1 MNTLPDFESLL
12 NASPNAYMV
21 MAADLT
27 IVWAN
32 EAYVAATGT
41 PRDHFIGRNVF
52 DAFPNTSNE
61 SFNAGVL
68 QLRAS
73 FDRVLQT
80 GRPDT
85 IAVISYRVP
94 MDAVETTDWSA
105 THTPLLDADG
115 KVTFILQCTVD
126 VSEIQRLKIAARRS
140 DEADEAADEAR
151 RERVSAGVLGR
162 AHAVQSANQVLQM
175 ERSRLRSLFDQ
186 TPGFMAFLSGPTH
199 VFELAN
205 RAYFDLVGRD
215 DITGR
220 SIREAL
226 PEVAVQGYVELLD
239 RVYRTGEAYVG
250 RGMRAMLERTP
261 DAGLD
266 ELYIDFVLQPVF
278 DQQGG
283 VIGIFVQG
291 SDVTAERSAQEELAN
306 YREHLEELV
315 AQRTEEL
322 RESQAA
328 LLQAQKMEAVGK
340 LTGGVAHDF
349 NNVLQIIS
357 GNLHLLQA
365 SMPGEP
371 VTQRRL
377 ASATAAVERGA
388 KLSSQLLSFARR
400 QPLDPRV
407 VNPGRLVRNMD
418 ELLRHAL
425 GEHIGI
431 ETIIAGGLWNTF
443 VDPHHLENVILN
455 LAINARD
462 AMGGEGKLTIE
473 AGNAMLDD
481 RYALLHPEVNPGQ
494 YVMLAVTDTGV
505 GMSEHVQARAFEPF
519 FTTKPEGQ
527 GTGLGLSMAYGF
539 VKQSGGHIK
548 IYTEPQL
555 GTSIK
560 IYLPRSYQTEI
571 APQQPAAADAPMAT
585 GRETVLV
592 VEDDEDVRATAVDM
606 LTQLG
611 YQVLKAS
618 DAQSALVVLQSGVHI
633 DLMFTDVV
641 MPGPLRSPEL
651 ARQAVTLIPDLEV
664 LFTSGYTENAIVH
677 GGRLDPGVTLLS
689 KPYRFDDLARK
700 VRHQLRNRA
709 QRKLAQANAETSAA
723 APPVPPAP
731 VSVSRTSGLR
741 VLLVEDNIDTRVST
755 AELLGML
762 GHNVVAVNDAEE
774 ALEVLDKQPF
784 DLLFSDMSLPN
795 MSGADLA
802 LETVSRFPGMRVI
815 FASGYGETESRIGG
829 KMDAITLVKPY
840 SLDELMRAMALNS
853 AT

>member
-1 MNTLPDFESLL
+1 MQN
-12 NASPNAYMV
+12 
-21 MAADLT
+21 
-27 IVWAN
+27 
-32 EAYVAATGT
+32 
-41 PRDHFIGRNVF
+41 
-52 DAFPNTSNE
+52 
-61 SFNAGVL
+61 
-68 QLRAS
+68 
-73 FDRVLQT
+73 
-80 GRPDT
+80 
-85 IAVISYRVP
+85 
-94 MDAVETTDWSA
+94 
-105 THTPLLDADG
+105 
-115 KVTFILQCTVD
+115 
-126 VSEIQRLKIAARRS
+126 
-140 DEADEAADEAR
+140 
-151 RERVSAGVLGR
+151 
-162 AHAVQSANQVLQM
+162 ANQLLQM
-175 ERSRLRSLFDQ
+175 ERSRLRGLFDQ

-199 VFELAN
+199 VFEIAN
-205 RAYFDLVGRD
+205 RAYFNIVGRD
-215 DITGR
+215 DIIGR
-220 SIREAL
+220 TVRDAL
-226 PEVAVQGYVELLD
+226 PEIAAQGYVELLD

-250 RGMRAMLERTP
+250 RGMRALLERTP
-261 DAGLD
+261 DAALD
-266 ELYIDFVLQPVF
+266 ELYIDFVFQPVF
-278 DQQGG
+278 DQHGQ

-291 SDVTAERSAQEELAN
+291 SDVTAERHAHQELAN
-306 YREHLEELV
+306 HRYHLEELV

-365 SMPGEP
+365 ALPPEP

-494 YVMLAVTDTGV
+494 YVMLAVTDTGS
-505 GMSEHVQARAFEPF
+505 GMSAQVQARAFEPF

-560 IYLPRSYQTEI
+560 IYLPRSHQNE
-571 APQQPAAADAPMAT
+571 AALQAPAAPEAPVAS
-585 GRETVLV
+585 GRETILV
-592 VEDDEDVRATAVDM
+592 VEDDEHVRATAVDM

-651 ARQAVTLIPDLEV
+651 ARQALTLFPDLEV

-689 KPYRFDDLARK
+689 KPYRMNDLARK
-700 VRHQLRNRA
+700 VRHLFRNRA
-709 QRKLAQANAETSAA
+709 QRKLAQAGVA
-723 APPVPPAP
+723 PAP
-731 VSVSRTSGLR
+731 DTPTPPTIAVQAQQTAGMR
-741 VLLVEDNIDTRVST
+741 VLLVEDNVDTRVST

-762 GHNVVAVNDAEE
+762 GHTVVAVNDAEA
-774 ALEVLDKQPF
+774 ALEVLDKQAF
-784 DLLFSDMSLPN
+784 DLLFSDISLPN

-802 LETVSRFPGMRVI
+802 LEAVSRFPSMRVI
-815 FASGYGETESRIGG
+815 FASGYGETDSLIGG

-840 SLDELMRAMALNS
+840 SLEELMRAVALHG
-853 AT
+853 AG

>member
-21 MAADLT
+21 MSPDLT

-32 EAYVAATGT
+32 EAYVLATGT
-41 PRDHFIGRNVF
+41 AREAFVGRNVF
-52 DAFPNTSNE
+52 DAFPNDSNE
-61 SFNAGVL
+61 SVNAGVL

-80 GRPDT
+80 GKVDT

-94 MDAVETTDWSA
+94 ADAPDTTDWSA
-105 THTPLLDADG
+105 THTPLLGADG
-115 KVTFILQCTVD
+115 KVHYILQCTVD
-126 VSEIQRLKIAARRS
+126 VTEMQRLKLAARRGIAL
-140 DEADEAADEAR
+140 ADDSLAEEAR
-151 RERVSAGVLGR
+151 QAQVGAGLLGR
-162 AHAVQSANQVLQM
+162 AQAVQNANQVLEM

-186 TPGFMAFLSGPTH
+186 TPGFMAFLSGPNH
-199 VFELAN
+199 VFEIAN
-205 RAYFDLVGRD
+205 RAYFEIIGRQDIVGKP
-215 DITGR
+215 
-220 SIREAL
+220 IREAL
-226 PEVAVQGYVELLD
+226 PEIAVQGYIELLD

-250 RGMRAMLERTP
+250 RGMRALLARAP
-261 DAGLD
+261 DAAMA
-266 ELYIDFVLQPVF
+266 EHYIDFVFQPVF
-278 DQQGG
+278 DRHAG

-291 SDVTAERSAQEELAN
+291 SDVTAERKAQEELST
-306 YREHLEELV
+306 YRNQLEELV
-315 AQRTEEL
+315 AQRTDEL
-322 RESQAA
+322 RDSQAA

-365 SMPGEP
+365 ALPPES
-371 VTQRRL
+371 VTLRRL
-377 ASATAAVERGA
+377 SSATAAVERGA

-443 VDPHHLENVILN
+443 ADPHHLENVILN

-462 AMGGEGKLTIE
+462 AMGGEGRLTIE

-481 RYALLHPEVNPGQ
+481 RYAQLHPEVNAGQ
-494 YVMLAVTDTGV
+494 YVMLAVTDTGS
-505 GMSEHVQARAFEPF
+505 GMSEQVQARAFEPF

-560 IYLPRSYQTEI
+560 IYLPRSHQTE
-571 APQQPAAADAPMAT
+571 AALQPPAAGEAPVT
-585 GRETVLV
+585 GGRETILV
-592 VEDDEDVRATAVDM
+592 VEDDEHVRATVVDM
-606 LTQLG
+606 LLQLG

-618 DAQSALVVLQSGVHI
+618 DATSALVVLQSGVHI

-651 ARQAVTLIPDLEV
+651 ARQALTLIPDLEV

-689 KPYRFDDLARK
+689 KPYRMDDLARK
-700 VRHQLRNRA
+700 VRHLFRNRA
-709 QRKLAQANAETSAA
+709 QRRQVQAKANVEVA
-723 APPVPPAP
+723 APVAP
-731 VSVSRTSGLR
+731 VVTAPQAGVR
-741 VLLVEDNIDTRVST
+741 VLLVEDNVDTRVST

-762 GHNVVAVNDAEE
+762 GHAVVAVNDAEA
-774 ALEVLDKQPF
+774 ALEVLEQQAF
-784 DLLFSDMSLPN
+784 DLLFSDISLPN

-802 LETVSRFPGMRVI
+802 LEAVSRFPGMRVI
-815 FASGYGETESRIGG
+815 FASGYGETESLIGG

-840 SLDELMRAMALNS
+840 SLEELMRAV
-853 AT
+853 ATPGQG

>member
-12 NASPNAYMV
+12 NASPNAYML
-21 MAADLT
+21 MSADLT
-27 IVWAN
+27 MIWAN
-32 EAYVAATGT
+32 DAYVKTTSTAREA
-41 PRDHFIGRNVF
+41 FIGRNVF
-52 DAFPNTSNE
+52 DAFPNESNE
-61 SFNAGVL
+61 SINAGVL

-73 FDRVLQT
+73 FDRVLKT
-80 GRPDT
+80 GLPDT
-85 IAVISYRVP
+85 VAVVSYRVP
-94 MDAVETTDWSA
+94 ADAPHTTDWSA
-105 THTPLLDADG
+105 THTPLLGPDG
-115 KVTFILQCTVD
+115 RVAYVLQCTVE
-126 VSEIQRLKIAARRS
+126 VSELQRLKLAARRANDSEDPDVLRS
-140 DEADEAADEAR
+140 DELRADQVR
-151 RERVSAGVLGR
+151 AGLLDR
-162 AHAVQSANQVLQM
+162 AHAVQSANLVLEM
-175 ERSRLRSLFDQ
+175 ERTRLRNLFDQ

-205 RAYFDLVGRD
+205 RAYFETVGRH
-215 DITGR
+215 DIIGR
-220 SIREAL
+220 TVREAL
-226 PEVAVQGYVELLD
+226 PEIAVQGYIELLD

-250 RGMRAMLERTP
+250 RGMRALLERTP
-261 DAGLD
+261 DEALD
-266 ELYIDFVLQPVF
+266 ELYIDFVFQPVF
-278 DQQGG
+278 DLKSQ

-291 SDVTAERSAQEELAN
+291 SDVTAEHKAQSELAN
-306 YREHLEELV
+306 YRNHLEELV
-315 AQRTEEL
+315 AQRTDEL

-365 SMPGEP
+365 ALPQETM
-371 VTQRRL
+371 TTRRL
-377 ASATAAVERGA
+377 ASASAAVERGA

-425 GEHIGI
+425 GEHISI

-462 AMGGEGKLTIE
+462 AMGGEGRLTIE

-481 RYALLHPEVNPGQ
+481 RYAQLHPEVTAGQ
-494 YVMLAVTDTGV
+494 YVMLAVTDTGM
-505 GMSEHVQARAFEPF
+505 GMSEHVMSRAFEPF
-519 FTTKPEGQ
+519 FTTKPEGL

-560 IYLPRSYQTEI
+560 IYLPRSHLNEAALQ
-571 APQQPAAADAPMAT
+571 APAAGEAPVT
-585 GRETVLV
+585 GGRETILV
-592 VEDDEDVRATAVDM
+592 VEDDEHVRATAVDM
-606 LTQLG
+606 LLQFG

-641 MPGPLRSPEL
+641 MPGPIRSPEL
-651 ARQAVTLIPDLEV
+651 ARQALTLIPDLEI

-689 KPYRFDDLARK
+689 KPYRMDDLARK
-700 VRHQLRNRA
+700 VRHLFRNRA
-709 QRKLAQANAETSAA
+709 QRKRSSQVAD
-723 APPVPPAP
+723 VPPAP
-731 VSVSRTSGLR
+731 AAAPAAVARPSGLR
-741 VLLVEDNIDTRVST
+741 ILLVEDNADTRVST

-762 GHNVVAVNDAEE
+762 GHTVVAVEDAEA
-774 ALEVLDKQPF
+774 ALEVLNKQAF
-784 DLLFSDMSLPN
+784 DLLFSDISLPN

-802 LETVSRFPGMRVI
+802 LEAVSRFPSMRVI
-815 FASGYGETESRIGG
+815 FASGYGETGGLIGG
-829 KMDAITLVKPY
+829 KMDSVTLVKPY
-840 SLDELMRAMALNS
+840 SLEELMRAVS
-853 AT
+853 HSSS

>member
-1 MNTLPDFESLL
+1 MNTLPDFETLL

-21 MAADLT
+21 MSSDLT
-27 IVWAN
+27 MVWAN
-32 EAYVAATGT
+32 DAYVKATGT
-41 PRDHFIGRNVF
+41 PREAFIGRDVF
-52 DAFPNTSNE
+52 DAFPNASNE
-61 SFNAGVL
+61 SINAGVL

-80 GRPDT
+80 GLPDT

-94 MDAVETTDWSA
+94 ADAEFTTDWSA
-105 THTPLLDADG
+105 THTPVLGPDG
-115 KVTFILQCTVD
+115 KVEYLLQCTVD
-126 VSEIQRLKIAARRS
+126 VSEVERLKVAVRRANEEEGKALDDDARLDQVR
-140 DEADEAADEAR
+140 
-151 RERVSAGVLGR
+151 AGVLGR
-162 AHAVQSANQVLQM
+162 AHAVQNANLVLEM
-175 ERSRLRSLFDQ
+175 ERARLRTLFDQ

-205 RAYFDLVGRD
+205 RAYFEIVGRS
-215 DITGR
+215 DIIGR
-220 SIREAL
+220 TVRDAL
-226 PEVAVQGYVELLD
+226 PEIAVQGYVELLD

-250 RGMRAMLERTP
+250 RGMRALLDRTP
-261 DAGLD
+261 NEAMD
-266 ELYIDFVLQPVF
+266 ELYIDFVFQPVF
-278 DQQGG
+278 GVNQE

-291 SDVTAERSAQEELAN
+291 SDVTAERKAQDELSS
-306 YREHLEELV
+306 YRNHLEELV
-315 AQRTEEL
+315 AQRTDEL

-365 SMPGEP
+365 ALPPEP
-371 VTQRRL
+371 MTTRRL

-481 RYALLHPEVNPGQ
+481 RYAQLHPEVTAGQ
-494 YVMLAVTDTGV
+494 YVMLAVTDTGI
-505 GMSEHVQARAFEPF
+505 GMSEQVMSRAFEPF
-519 FTTKPEGQ
+519 FTTKPEGL

-560 IYLPRSYQTEI
+560 IYLPRSHQNE
-571 APQQPAAADAPMAT
+571 AALQAPAASEAPVAG
-585 GRETVLV
+585 GRETILV
-592 VEDDEDVRATAVDM
+592 VEDDEHVRATAVDM
-606 LTQLG
+606 LTQFG

-641 MPGPLRSPEL
+641 MPGPIRSPEL
-651 ARQAVTLIPDLEV
+651 ARQALTLIPDLEV

-689 KPYRFDDLARK
+689 KPYRMDDLARK
-700 VRHQLRNRA
+700 VRHLFRNRA
-709 QRKLAQANAETSAA
+709 QRKRPPQAADVPAAPVAAVAA
-723 APPVPPAP
+723 ARPAGM
-731 VSVSRTSGLR
+731 RI
-741 VLLVEDNIDTRVST
+741 LLVEDNIDTRVST

-762 GHNVVAVNDAEE
+762 GHAVVAVDDAEA
-774 ALEVLDKQPF
+774 ALDVLDKQVF
-784 DLLFSDMSLPN
+784 DLLFTDISLPN

-802 LETVSRFPGMRVI
+802 LEAVSRFPSMRVI
-815 FASGYGETESRIGG
+815 FASGYDGETGGLIGG

-840 SLDELMRAMALNS
+840 SLEELMRAVS
-853 AT
+853 HGGT

>member
-1 MNTLPDFESLL
+1 MNTLPDFETLL

-21 MAADLT
+21 MTADLT

-32 EAYVAATGT
+32 DAYVSITGT
-41 PRDHFIGRNVF
+41 PRERFIGANVF
-52 DAFPNTSNE
+52 DAFPNSSNE
-61 SFNAGVL
+61 SLNAGVL

-73 FDRVLQT
+73 FERVLHS
-80 GRPDT
+80 GKPDT

-94 MDAVETTDWSA
+94 ADAVETTDWSA
-105 THTPLLDADG
+105 THTPVLDDDG
-115 KVTFILQCTVD
+115 KVAFILQCTVD
-126 VSEIQRLKIAARRS
+126 VSELQRLKVVARRAT
-140 DEADEAADEAR
+140 DPAGDDADEMR
-151 RERVSAGVLGR
+151 RERIGAGLLGR
-162 AHAVQSANQVLQM
+162 AHAVQNANQVLQM

-199 VFELAN
+199 VFEIAN
-205 RAYFDLVGRD
+205 RAYFDIVGRD
-215 DITGR
+215 DIIGR
-220 SIREAL
+220 TVREAL
-226 PEVAVQGYVELLD
+226 PEIAVQGYVELLD

-250 RGMRAMLERTP
+250 RGMRALVERTP
-261 DAGLD
+261 DAGPG
-266 ELYIDFVLQPVF
+266 EVYIDFVFQPVF
-278 DQQGG
+278 DELGN
-283 VIGIFVQG
+283 VNGIFVQG
-291 SDVTAERSAQEELAN
+291 SDVTAERNAQEELSN
-306 YREHLEELV
+306 HRYHLEELV

-322 RESQAA
+322 RESQAS

-365 SMPGEP
+365 ALPPEA

-377 ASATAAVERGA
+377 SSATAAVERGA

-494 YVMLAVTDTGV
+494 YVMLAVTDTGS
-505 GMSEHVQARAFEPF
+505 GMSAHVEARAFEPF

-548 IYTEPQL
+548 IYTEPLL

-560 IYLPRSYQTEI
+560 IYLPRSHQNE
-571 APQQPAAADAPMAT
+571 AALPTSATAEGPMAT
-585 GRETVLV
+585 GRETILV
-592 VEDDEDVRATAVDM
+592 VEDDEHVRATAVDM

-651 ARQAVTLIPDLEV
+651 ARQALTLIPDLEV

-689 KPYRFDDLARK
+689 KPYRMNDLARK
-700 VRHQLRNRA
+700 VRHLFRNRA
-709 QRKLAQANAETSAA
+709 QRKLAQAGVAASPPLPQAA
-723 APPVPPAP
+723 AASAP
-731 VSVSRTSGLR
+731 GSVGMR
-741 VLLVEDNIDTRVST
+741 VLLVEDNVDTRVST

-762 GHNVVAVNDAEE
+762 GHTVVAVNDAEA
-774 ALEVLDKQPF
+774 ALEVLDKQAF
-784 DLLFSDMSLPN
+784 DLLFSDISLPN

-802 LETVSRFPGMRVI
+802 LEAVSRFPGMRVI
-815 FASGYGETESRIGG
+815 FASGYGETNSLIGG

-840 SLDELMRAMALNS
+840 SLEELMRAMAVHS
-853 AT
+853 AA